1 MTRRLLVICT
11 ANVCRSPVAERLFS
25 QALTG
30 QRDADGIEWT
40 VASAGTGQ
48 YSASL
53 DPSTVAAADGAG
65 IDIRGHRSR
74 VLDRDIL
81 TRDGADLVLTM
92 TRGHLP
98 AVVALDPGAWT
109 RTFTLKELARRADTE
124 APPAPDEG
132 FAGWLARMAAG
143 RQARLMMNADPL
155 DDVADPY
162 GMPKRH
168 HVDMVAEVSHEI
180 DRLIKAG
187 PWG

>member
-11 ANVCRSPVAERLFS
+11 ANVCRSPVAERLLGR
-25 QALTG
+25 ALSG
-30 QRDADGIEWT
+30 RRDSNGIEWT
-40 VASAGTGQ
+40 VTSAGTGQ

-53 DPSTVAAADGAG
+53 DPSTVAAAAGAG
-65 IDIRGHRSR
+65 IDISGHRSR

-81 TRDGADLVLTM
+81 AADGADLVLTM

-98 AVVALDPGAWT
+98 AVVTLDPGAWT
-109 RTFTLKELARRADTE
+109 RTFTLKELARRANTE
-124 APPAPDEG
+124 IPPNPEEG
-132 FAGWLARMAAG
+132 FSGWLARMAAG
-143 RQARLMMNADPL
+143 RQAREMMRADPL

-168 HVDMVAEVSHEI
+168 HLDMVAEVSHEV